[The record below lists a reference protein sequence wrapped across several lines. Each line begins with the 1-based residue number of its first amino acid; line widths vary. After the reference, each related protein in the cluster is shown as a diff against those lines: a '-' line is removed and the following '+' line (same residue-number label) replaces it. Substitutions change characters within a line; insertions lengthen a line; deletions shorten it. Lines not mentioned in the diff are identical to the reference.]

1 MLSMKKVHSLNKE
14 ISINTQSDIDS
25 MITELA
31 ERVEFTC
38 VGNSCGLDDVMYK
51 VMKKSMEEELNGN

>member
-1 MLSMKKVHSLNKE
+1 
-14 ISINTQSDIDS
+14 

-51 VMKKSMEEELNGN
+51 GTCTADGISLTDFLNL